1 MGLMFQKQF
10 KEFRKKIEER
20 VEKAKSIAI
29 YYDSDADGCCSA
41 ALLTIYLLKK
51 SKEYPLLVSCF
62 HDADKKLVDSQEDL
76 IFVLDTFPKT
86 DKPNLIIIDHHV
98 IADVPKNAL
107 FFNPRL
113 FDKDFYIATSYL
125 VYKILDLPE
134 DTCWIVSTGVKADK
148 SEESCEDVLDLTY
161 EKFPEFKDLEGRLIR
176 LTSVAK
182 NLPDANV
189 VVNSLVECYNI
200 GTPSFF
206 GKTPSSSKLMKK
218 AKLIRTEAVRTMLN
232 LKKIFE
238 SDKILVCSIDTDFNI
253 QSLIAG
259 RLFML
264 NPEKTVVVYNLKNDI
279 VHAEVRTDSKRVH
292 EKFFRQLKSVAEN
305 IGGHECAFGFS
316 FDKSKLE
323 NFIQI
328 LTTI

>member
-1 MGLMFQKQF
+1 MFQKQF
-10 KEFRKKIEER
+10 EDFRKKVEEK

-51 SKEYPLLVSCF
+51 HKEYPLLVSCF
-62 HDADKKLVDSQEDL
+62 HDVDKRLENSEEDL
-76 IFVLDTFPKT
+76 IFVLDTFAKT
-86 DKPNLIIIDHHV
+86 DKSNLIIIDHHV
-98 IADVPKNAL
+98 ITNIPKSSL

-113 FDKDFYIATSYL
+113 FDKDSYLATSYL

-161 EKFPEFKDLEGRLIR
+161 KKFPEFKDLEGRLIR

-182 NLPDANV
+182 NLPDANI

-206 GKTPSSSKLMKK
+206 GKTPSSSKLIKK
-218 AKLIRTEAVRTMLN
+218 AKLIRAETARAMLS

-238 SDKILVCSIDTDFNI
+238 SDKILVCSITTEFNI
-253 QSLIAG
+253 QSLIAA

-264 NPEKTVVVYNLKNDI
+264 NPEKTVVVCNLRNDI
-279 VHAEVRTDSKRVH
+279 IHAEARTDSKHIH
-292 EKFFRQLKSVAEN
+292 EKFFERLKDVVEN

-316 FDKSKLE
+316 FDKNKLK